1 MGVSQSMSR
10 QNLSVLLLAGALV
23 FLALAVATLIPYPS
37 LIISD
42 LGYHTFCPFAP
53 WSTLILLLLAA
64 LAWLFRSHVKRQ
76 A

>member
-1 MGVSQSMSR
+1 MSR
-10 QNLSVLLLAGALV
+10 QNLNVLLLVLALL
-23 FLALAVATLIPYPS
+23 FLALAVATIVPYPS

-53 WSTLILLLLAA
+53 WSTLIMLLLAG
-64 LAWLFRSHVKRQ
+64 LSWLFRSHVKRQ